1 MPPFSDTPS
10 MSLPEPSP
18 PAGRQ
23 LYLWPADGPDMVEI
37 ASQLG
42 YFGHQVILCER
53 LETLLRPA
61 DATRPIGVLLDGN
74 AAEKLSG
81 SEKSALQAMATRVP
95 IAALSNESD
104 IATRLTAV
112 RMGWHAFFTRPLDMT
127 SLLDT
132 LERIT
137 SPSQAEAGKVLIVD
151 DSPST
156 AAFYAATLDE
166 AGFLCHVVTEPLK
179 TLEALDDI
187 APELILLDMHMPGAS
202 GEELAKVIRQQD
214 AYLSTPIVFLSAES
228 DVTRQREAMS
238 LGGDEFLQ
246 KPIAPQHLISAVKS
260 RVIRYRALRAL
271 MVRDSLTGLL
281 NHTSFKE
288 RLRAEVARSKRQDKP
303 LSVGLID
310 IDFFKQVNDSYGH
323 PAGDRVIKNL
333 ARLLKQR
340 LRNVDVI
347 GRYGGEEFAVA
358 LADTASADAHRVLD
372 HIRTSFEAIVQ
383 FADEQTFR
391 ATLSAGVAQCPPG
404 CDAEDL
410 IRRADVALYAAKR
423 GGRNRVE
430 MATTGQ
436 EQGGEGGI

>member
-1 MPPFSDTPS
+1 MPPTHPHIDHVSTAAATDS
-10 MSLPEPSP
+10 G
-18 PAGRQ
+18 GRHI
-23 LYLWPADGPDMVEI
+23 YLWPADAPDMADI

-42 YFGHQVILCER
+42 YFGHNAVLCEH
-53 LETLLRPA
+53 LETLLTPA
-61 DATRPIGVLLDGN
+61 QGSTSFGVLLDSD
-74 AAEKLSG
+74 AACQLVDDK
-81 SEKSALQAMATRVP
+81 KSALKALSDQVP
-95 IAALSNESD
+95 IAALSSKGD
-104 IATRLTAV
+104 IATRLMAV
-112 RMGWHAFFTRPLDMT
+112 RMGWHAFFTRPLDMA

-137 SPSQAEAGKVLIVD
+137 SPSKAEAGKVLIVD
-151 DSPST
+151 DSTST
-156 AAFYAATLDE
+156 AAFYAATLGE
-166 AGFLCHVVTEPLK
+166 AGFFCQVVTDPLK
-179 TLEALDDI
+179 TLEALGEI

-246 KPIAPQHLISAVKS
+246 KPIQPEHLISAVKS
-260 RVIRYRALRAL
+260 RIIRYRALRAL

-288 RLRAEVARSKRQDKP
+288 RLRGEVARAKRQQKP
-303 LSVGLID
+303 LSVAIID
-310 IDFFKQVNDSYGH
+310 IDFFKRVNDTYGH

-340 LRNVDVI
+340 LRGVNVI

-358 LADTASADAHRVLD
+358 LADTKLEDAHRILD
-372 HIRTSFEAIVQ
+372 HIRTSFEAIAHV
-383 FADEQTFR
+383 AGERTFHT
-391 ATLSAGVAQCPPG
+391 TLSAGVALCHAA
-404 CDAEDL
+404 CEAEDV
-410 IRRADVALYAAKR
+410 IKQADEALYAAKH

-430 MATTGQ
+430 KAKATKA
-436 EQGGEGGI
+436 QG

>member
-1 MPPFSDTPS
+1 M
-10 MSLPEPSP
+10 
-18 PAGRQ
+18 
-23 LYLWPADGPDMVEI
+23 ADI

-42 YFGHQVILCER
+42 YFGHNAILCDR
-53 LETLLRPA
+53 LETLLTPA
-61 DATRPIGVLLDGN
+61 RGTTSFGVLLDSD
-74 AAEKLSG
+74 AANQLADEQQSALKALSG
-81 SEKSALQAMATRVP
+81 HVP
-95 IAALSNESD
+95 VAALSSKGD
-104 IATRLTAV
+104 ISTRLMAV

-137 SPSQAEAGKVLIVD
+137 SPSKAEAGKVLIVD

-156 AAFYAATLDE
+156 AAFYAATLGD
-166 AGFLCHVVTEPLK
+166 AGFFCQVVTNPLK
-179 TLEALDDI
+179 TLDALDEI

-246 KPIAPQHLISAVKS
+246 KPIQPQHLISAVKS

-288 RLRAEVARSKRQDKP
+288 RLRGEVARAKRQHKP
-303 LSVGLID
+303 LSVAIID
-310 IDFFKQVNDSYGH
+310 IDFFKRVNDTYGH
-323 PAGDRVIKNL
+323 PTGDRVIKNL

-340 LRNVDVI
+340 LRGVDVI

-358 LADTASADAHRVLD
+358 LADTRIEEAHRVLD
-372 HIRTSFEAIVQ
+372 HIRTSFEAIVH
-383 FADEQTFR
+383 FAGERTFHT
-391 ATLSAGVAQCPPG
+391 TLSAGVALCQATCE
-404 CDAEDL
+404 AEDV
-410 IRRADVALYAAKR
+410 IKQADEALYAAKH

-430 MATTGQ
+430 RAVTIVDP
-436 EQGGEGGI
+436 GESGRRS